1 MKDVPFFLALLT
13 AFLNS
18 TAGLKIVS
26 LDPGVMI
33 LYFDHIILTEYFSGM
48 YYPSASGSP
57 LALR

>member
-48 YYPSASGSP
+48 
-57 LALR
+57 